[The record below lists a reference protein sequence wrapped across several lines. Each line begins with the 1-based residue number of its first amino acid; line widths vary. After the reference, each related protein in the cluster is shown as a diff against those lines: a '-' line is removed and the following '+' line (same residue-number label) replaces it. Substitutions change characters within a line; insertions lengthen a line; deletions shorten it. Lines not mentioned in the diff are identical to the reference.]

1 VSVRGGCVIWFIVQI
16 VSVRGGCVI
25 LFIVQIVCLCEVVVW
40 FHLLYKLCVCEVVV
54 WFRLLYKLCVCARW
68 LCDFVYCTNCVCVC
82 EVVVWFRLLYKLCV
96 CVRWLCDFVYF
107 TYFYCGS
114 TSSFIFIISSLRSN
128 YKGTVNISHN
138 YREVVRYGVVDLS
151 IFVNCVSFQYIHWNV
166 NWFIYLALNLNA
178 PLCHHHL
185 VQFLITQYFGFPQ
198 IFSTQ

>member
-1 VSVRGGCVIWFIVQI
+1 MSVRGGCVIWFIVQI

-40 FHLLYKLCVCEVVV
+40 FHLLYKL
-54 WFRLLYKLCVCARW
+54 
-68 LCDFVYCTNCVCVC
+68 CVC